1 MQHPTTEAPVFRFFK
16 IHGEKNTAAVYTNEG
31 LFGDNKSRWTGAN
44 ATDLVI
50 SDAARVISDAARVN
64 TAPGHI
70 YEAMVPTFDHENSG
84 VSMGAIHEEHL
95 GEEITEE
102 EAREIHPRMIER
114 LELAD
119 IL

>member
-31 LFGDNKSRWTGAN
+31 LFGDNKDRWTGAN
-44 ATDLVI
+44 ATDL
-50 SDAARVISDAARVN
+50 VISDAARVN

-102 EAREIHPRMIER
+102 EAREMHPRMIER